1 MSTVPF
7 YDLGVSVRSH
17 AAELHA
23 ALDDV
28 LESGYFIGGAKTT
41 EFETDFAAYVGA
53 AHCVGTANG
62 LDSIRLIL
70 EAYGIGP
77 GDEVI
82 VPAFT
87 FYATWLGVTQVGAT
101 PVPVDVLRSSANL
114 DPAAIA
120 AAVTERT
127 KAVIPVHLFGQPAD
141 MTGIL
146 AVAKQHG
153 LLVVEDAA
161 QAHGA
166 MSNAGMVGTVAD
178 AAAFSFYP
186 TKNLG
191 ALGDAGGVTT
201 NDAAIADR
209 IRSRGSY
216 GKGASKY
223 DHVDT
228 GWNSRLDPL
237 QAAFLSLH
245 LRSLPEWTATRR
257 AIAARYVEALGDR
270 ATAVVGPADTGL
282 SVWHHFVLRARSREP
297 LQQYLSDAG
306 VSSDAHYPYVV
317 TELAPVQQLMREQ
330 DRGAAFPVG
339 KALSLQVT
347 SLPMGPWMSESQ
359 IAQVADAL
367 RSIPAELLDL

>member
-1 MSTVPF
+1 MTTVPF

-17 AAELHA
+17 TAELHA

-41 EFETDFAAYVGA
+41 EFENQFASYIGA

-62 LDSIRLIL
+62 LDAIRLIL
-70 EAYGIGP
+70 EAYGVGP

-87 FYATWLGVTQVGAT
+87 FYATWLGVTQTGAT
-101 PVPVDVLRSSANL
+101 PVPVEVLRSSANI

-120 AAVTERT
+120 AAVTPRT
-127 KAVIPVHLFGQPAD
+127 RAIVPVHLYGQPAD
-141 MTGIL
+141 MAAIL
-146 AVAKQHG
+146 AIAKQHG
-153 LLVVEDAA
+153 LLVIEDAA

-166 MSNAGMVGTVAD
+166 MSNAGMVGTAGD

-201 NDAAIADR
+201 ADAAIADR
-209 IRSRGSY
+209 VRSRGSY
-216 GKGASKY
+216 GKGSSKY

-245 LRSLPEWTATRR
+245 LTRLPEWTATRR
-257 AIAARYVEALGDR
+257 AIAGRYRDALGDR
-270 ATAVVGPADTGL
+270 ASAVVGPADTSA
-282 SVWHHFVLRARSREP
+282 SVWHHFVLRAANREK
-297 LQQYLSDAG
+297 LQQYLTAAG
-306 VSSDAHYPYVV
+306 VGSDVHYPYVV
-317 TELAPVQQLMREQ
+317 TDLEPMQALMRPD
-330 DRGAAFPVG
+330 DRGASFAVG
-339 KALSLQVT
+339 TALSLQVT
-347 SLPMGPWMSESQ
+347 SLPMGPWMSEEQ
-359 IAQVADAL
+359 IEHVVHAL
-367 RSIPAELLDL
+367 AALPAELLDL